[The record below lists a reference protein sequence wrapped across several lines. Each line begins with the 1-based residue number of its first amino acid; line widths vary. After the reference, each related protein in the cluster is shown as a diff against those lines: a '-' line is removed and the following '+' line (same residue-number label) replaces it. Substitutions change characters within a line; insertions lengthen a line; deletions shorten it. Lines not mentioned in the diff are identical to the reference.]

1 MYREKGS
8 VVKVFH
14 EEGSND
20 VNLIYIQ
27 LPEQMALYK
36 KYGEVILLD
45 ATYKVNKLAMS
56 LFTLLVVDNF
66 GVGQP
71 VAYFFVKNE
80 DTENVTAGLKV
91 FAEVIFFCIIHLP
104 DTI

>member
-8 VVKVFH
+8 VIKVFH
-14 EEGSND
+14 ERGSND

-27 LPEQMALYK
+27 LPEQIALYQ

-56 LFTLLVVDNF
+56 LFTLFVTDNF

-71 VAYFFVKNE
+71 VA
-80 DTENVTAGLKV
+80 
-91 FAEVIFFCIIHLP
+91 
-104 DTI
+104 